1 MKTIQT
7 EVPEQLFTMKK
18 LSIIKRDAENNDV
31 EFWRTKTPEERLS
44 AVEFLREQ
52 FYIIQGYDRPPS
64 IIREIT
70 IRDSTSENPS

>member
-1 MKTIQT
+1 
-7 EVPEQLFTMKK
+7 MKK
-18 LSIIKRDAENNDV
+18 LAIIKKDAKNSDV
-31 EFWRTKTPEERLS
+31 EFWSTKTPEERLS

-64 IIREIT
+64 IIREIN

>member
-1 MKTIQT
+1 
-7 EVPEQLFTMKK
+7 MKK
-18 LSIIKRDAENNDV
+18 MSVIKIGEKNSDH

>member
-1 MKTIQT
+1 
-7 EVPEQLFTMKK
+7 MKK
-18 LSIIKRDAENNDV
+18 ISIIKRDAENSDV

>member
-1 MKTIQT
+1 
-7 EVPEQLFTMKK
+7 MKK
-18 LSIIKRDAENNDV
+18 LSIIKRNAENNDV

-52 FYIIQGYDRPPS
+52 FYIIQGYDRSPS